1 MSGYKKYKS
10 NILALRFMLNKACL
24 LASQG
29 TSDHY
34 TEIRR
39 ELVKEFIDLEQML
52 EIEIEEL
59 KKEE

>member
-39 ELVKEFIDLEQML
+39 ELVKEFIDL
-52 EIEIEEL
+52 
-59 KKEE
+59 